1 MWQMMMVVV
10 LVYEKT
16 NDRHTISK
24 CFGKVKTLTFL
35 QS

>member
-10 LVYEKT
+10 VYEKT